1 MKIILMGPPGAGK
14 GTQARVLAE
23 RLEVPHISTGEIF
36 RQAIKE
42 QTDLGQVAGSYMI
55 NGALVPDDIT
65 IGIVRDR
72 LANPDCG
79 PGFVFDGFP
88 RTEEQAKALDCILTE
103 MKEPLDAVVSIRID
117 NETLIRRLSG
127 RRTCTNCA
135 ASYNLSLNPPAKED
149 VCDLCGGSLFQ
160 RDDDKEETV
169 RQRLEIYGRY
179 TEPLL
184 HFYET
189 KGLIA
194 DIDGNRDKDLVT
206 EAILAAIYRAG
217 ANAAAGRPR

>member
-1 MKIILMGPPGAGK
+1 MRIILMGPPGAGK

-23 RLEVPHISTGEIF
+23 RLEAPHISTGEIF
-36 RQAIKE
+36 RQAIRE
-42 QTDLGQVAGSYMI
+42 QTELGIVAGSYMT

-65 IGIVRDR
+65 IGIVKNR
-72 LANPDCG
+72 LANPDCEA
-79 PGFVFDGFP
+79 GFVFDGFP
-88 RTEEQAKALDCILTE
+88 RTEEQAKALDRILSE
-103 MKEPLDAVVSIRID
+103 RKEPLDSVVSISID

-127 RRTCTNCA
+127 RRTCSRCA
-135 ASYNLSLNPPAKED
+135 ASYNLSLNPPAQED

-169 RQRLEIYGRY
+169 RSRLEIYSKF

-184 HFYET
+184 HFYQN

-194 DIDGNRDKDLVT
+194 DIDGNRDKDVVT
-206 EAILAAIYRAG
+206 EAILAAVHRAR